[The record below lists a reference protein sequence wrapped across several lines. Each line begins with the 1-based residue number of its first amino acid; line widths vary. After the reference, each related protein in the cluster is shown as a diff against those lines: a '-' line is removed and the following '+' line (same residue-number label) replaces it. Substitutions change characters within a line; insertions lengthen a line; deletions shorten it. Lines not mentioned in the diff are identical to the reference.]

1 MYSLIQI
8 SMIIF
13 LMLLYALIGAVLVM
27 SIMAIIT
34 HLKRDKAYFRRKINK
49 FIKKWWNMGLILDIV
64 NKVVPRTLNRLEKE
78 GGMLKDI
85 LSEELK
91 KEIAH
96 SLTDQSIEN
105 ESMKPLQ
112 NIITDKEDID
122 NNEIYDIES
131 GQTISEL

>member
-1 MYSLIQI
+1 
-8 SMIIF
+8 
-13 LMLLYALIGAVLVM
+13 
-27 SIMAIIT
+27 
-34 HLKRDKAYFRRKINK
+34 
-49 FIKKWWNMGLILDIV
+49 MGLILDIV
-64 NKVVPRTLNRLEKE
+64 NKVVPRTLDRLEKE

-122 NNEIYDIES
+122 NNEIYDIDS
-131 GQTISEL
+131 VQTIRELI

>member
-1 MYSLIQI
+1 
-8 SMIIF
+8 
-13 LMLLYALIGAVLVM
+13 
-27 SIMAIIT
+27 
-34 HLKRDKAYFRRKINK
+34 
-49 FIKKWWNMGLILDIV
+49 MGLILDII
-64 NKVVPRTLNRLEKE
+64 NKVVPRTLDRLEKE

-96 SLTDQSIEN
+96 SLTDQSIGN
-105 ESMKPLQ
+105 KPMKPLQ

-131 GQTISEL
+131 GQTIRDLI

>member
-1 MYSLIQI
+1 
-8 SMIIF
+8 
-13 LMLLYALIGAVLVM
+13 
-27 SIMAIIT
+27 
-34 HLKRDKAYFRRKINK
+34 
-49 FIKKWWNMGLILDIV
+49 MGLILDIV
-64 NKVVPRTLNRLEKE
+64 NKVVPRTLDRLEKE

-85 LSEELK
+85 LSEELE

>member
-1 MYSLIQI
+1 
-8 SMIIF
+8 
-13 LMLLYALIGAVLVM
+13 
-27 SIMAIIT
+27 
-34 HLKRDKAYFRRKINK
+34 
-49 FIKKWWNMGLILDIV
+49 MGLILDIV
-64 NKVVPRTLNRLEKE
+64 NKVVPRTLDRLEKE

-85 LSEELK
+85 LSDELK

-122 NNEIYDIES
+122 NNEIYDIDS
-131 GQTISEL
+131 VQTIRELI

>member
-1 MYSLIQI
+1 
-8 SMIIF
+8 
-13 LMLLYALIGAVLVM
+13 
-27 SIMAIIT
+27 
-34 HLKRDKAYFRRKINK
+34 
-49 FIKKWWNMGLILDIV
+49 MGLILDIV
-64 NKVVPRTLNRLEKE
+64 NKVVPRTLDRLEKE

-85 LSEELK
+85 LSEELE

-122 NNEIYDIES
+122 NNEIYNIES
-131 GQTISEL
+131 GQTIRDLI

>member
-1 MYSLIQI
+1 
-8 SMIIF
+8 
-13 LMLLYALIGAVLVM
+13 
-27 SIMAIIT
+27 
-34 HLKRDKAYFRRKINK
+34 
-49 FIKKWWNMGLILDIV
+49 MGLILDMV
-64 NKVVPRTLNRLEKE
+64 DKVVPRVQERVSKGEELRKVLYEELEKE
-78 GGMLKDI
+78 K
-85 LSEELK
+85 
-91 KEIAH
+91 AH

>member
-1 MYSLIQI
+1 
-8 SMIIF
+8 
-13 LMLLYALIGAVLVM
+13 
-27 SIMAIIT
+27 
-34 HLKRDKAYFRRKINK
+34 
-49 FIKKWWNMGLILDIV
+49 MGLILDIV

>member
-1 MYSLIQI
+1 
-8 SMIIF
+8 
-13 LMLLYALIGAVLVM
+13 
-27 SIMAIIT
+27 
-34 HLKRDKAYFRRKINK
+34 
-49 FIKKWWNMGLILDIV
+49 MGLILDIV

-96 SLTDQSIEN
+96 SLTDQSIGN
-105 ESMKPLQ
+105 KPMKPLQ

-122 NNEIYDIES
+122 NNDIYDIDSE
-131 GQTISEL
+131 QTIREL